1 MRTNFEIQAT
11 AKFSVL
17 SQDQREELHLAAI
30 HCLENTGCTVDQ
42 PEARALVLAA
52 GAHEAG
58 DGRVLIPGSL
68 VETALRSAP
77 PAVTLYTRRGEPTVR
92 LEGHRVHFGTGSDC
106 PYLLDPQTGERRH
119 FTHAD
124 VGAAMRVC
132 DALGNIDFVMSL
144 GLVSDRTTAVSD
156 RYQFEAMLANTVKPV
171 VFTAHDRAGMQDIM
185 AMAAASRGGA
195 DVLEREPSIC
205 LYAEP
210 STPLQHTRN
219 AVEKLLLAAEHRVP
233 AIYTP
238 CPMAGGTAPAS
249 LAGAL
254 VVGIAESLSGL
265 VIHQLKRPGAPFIT
279 GGVISV
285 MDMRSAIL
293 SYGAPEL
300 SLMSAALTDM
310 AHHYRLP
317 MFSTAGCSDSKAMDE
332 QAAAEATM
340 SIMVAALSG
349 ANLIHDIGFL
359 EAAMC
364 GSMELTVFSDEV
376 IGMAKRILGAVPM
389 GADDLALDVIEE
401 MGPGGN
407 YLAHEHTRRHFRESF
422 VPDLI
427 DRRNYEAWSKQGG
440 KTMSQRLNER
450 VKKIL
455 AEHTPEPVSGEARKE
470 IDAILARA
478 EAAAKG

>member
-1 MRTNFEIQAT
+1 
-11 AKFSVL
+11 
-17 SQDQREELHLAAI
+17 
-30 HCLENTGCTVDQ
+30 
-42 PEARALVLAA
+42 
-52 GAHEAG
+52 
-58 DGRVLIPGSL
+58 
-68 VETALRSAP
+68 
-77 PAVTLYTRRGEPTVR
+77 
-92 LEGHRVHFGTGSDC
+92 
-106 PYLLDPQTGERRH
+106 
-119 FTHAD
+119 
-124 VGAAMRVC
+124 
-132 DALGNIDFVMSL
+132 MSL
-144 GLVSDRTTAVSD
+144 GLVGDKPTVVSD
-156 RYQFEAMLANTVKPV
+156 RHQFEAMLANTVKPV

-210 STPLQHTRN
+210 STPLRHTGN
-219 AVEKLLLAAEHRVP
+219 AAEKLLLAAEQRVP

-285 MDMRSAIL
+285 MDMRAAIL

-376 IGMAKRILGAVPM
+376 IGMAKRILGAIPM
-389 GADDLALDVIEE
+389 GADDLALEVIEE
-401 MGPGGN
+401 EGHPSPGFVSS
-407 YLAHEHTRRHFRESF
+407 EHTVRNMKRDIYYSDF
-422 VPDLI
+422 V
-427 DRRNYEAWSKQGG
+427 G
-440 KTMSQRLNER
+440 R
-450 VKKIL
+450 VKESYEDWYEKAHARVKEVLTAKCQDPQAKREMEERL
-455 AEHTPEPVSGEARKE
+455 AALGARLKE
-470 IDAILARA
+470 DDTTWRTGTGNWWKFYVQDLC
-478 EAAAKG
+478 